1 MSEAEESR
9 GVSAPGVLGGLVRGA
24 GQAVAGLARGL
35 MPRFSAGSLDDR
47 DPDYAREVLPA
58 LWLLASAWYRGD
70 VRGLHHV
77 PREGPV
83 LLVGNHTGGSLAPE
97 VFVFTLAF
105 SSFFGVERP
114 FYQLAHRLVVS
125 SQTGA
130 LLRRFGTIEADP
142 RNAELALRSGAA
154 VLVFPGGDHEVFRPS
169 WESAKVGFGGR
180 KGWLR
185 LALAN
190 DVPIVPVVTIGG
202 QETALFVTR
211 GERLSSMLGLDRLLR
226 LKTLPI
232 VIGPPFGLNS
242 ALPTWIPLPAKV
254 TIQVMEPIDL
264 KDRYG
269 EDPDLQEV
277 YDDVL
282 AHMQDVL
289 SELQRERRLPVLG

>member
-9 GVSAPGVLGGLVRGA
+9 GLSAPGLGNLVRGA

-35 MPRFSAGSLDDR
+35 LPSFSPSSLDDR

-114 FYQLAHRLVVS
+114 FYQLAHRLVVNG
-125 SQTGA
+125 QTGA

-142 RNAELALRSGAA
+142 RNAELALRAGAA

-169 WESAKVGFGGR
+169 WESAKVDFGGR

-190 DVPIVPVVTIGG
+190 DVPVVPVVTIGG
-202 QETALFVTR
+202 QETALFLTR
-211 GERLSSMLGLDRLLR
+211 GERLSSLLGLDRLLR

-232 VIGPPFGLNS
+232 VIAPPFGLNS
-242 ALPTWIPLPAKV
+242 VLPTWIPLPAKV
-254 TIQVMEPIDL
+254 TIQVLEPIDL
-264 KDRYG
+264 KERYG